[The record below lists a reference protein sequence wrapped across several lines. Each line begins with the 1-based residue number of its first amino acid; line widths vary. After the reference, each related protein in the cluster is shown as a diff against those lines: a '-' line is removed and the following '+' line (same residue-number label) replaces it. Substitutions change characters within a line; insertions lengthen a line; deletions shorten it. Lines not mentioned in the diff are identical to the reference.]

1 MTDITRSGEGVD
13 VAVDAPSGVIP
24 AAPLVPGQ
32 RSAGWQ
38 SKIPM
43 GLSARMRALVVEG
56 VGMDRYREGGSDG
69 GSGAGRDTHRVISAI
84 AFGFARAGADQ
95 LALRDVLL
103 ASSAPG
109 GALLRDLSRAKGYD
123 HAMRYLDRV
132 WRRAV
137 RVTGE
142 SAPIRERRDAMAAL
156 AERRISIETFP
167 WAGQAGQTDRANLLH
182 RLELCERAGGFD
194 HEVSQRQLA
203 LGIGVGESTVKRS
216 DARLVA
222 AGWLWRAEQGS
233 GGQSSKWVLGRP
245 LKGGADVVSPVDPN
259 RQVGHEAPG
268 YLDGVNQRHT
278 PATTPAAPAELD
290 FRLLSDLMAR
300 DAFRARGLGKT
311 GAEVVA
317 ALAYRDGQ
325 SAVELAASTRR
336 HRATVHARLAPLME
350 HGLVVKVGELYYLA
364 DGILDI
370 PVKRSQGSRLPSWR
384 PADRWDDVAAD
395 LGVFGASYRQW
406 CLYAFDRIAA
416 DEVYRRVREHV
427 RPARPATEITDQDW
441 AFLNAWTTDLEN
453 ADRVVIA

>member
-1 MTDITRSGEGVD
+1 MDG
-13 VAVDAPSGVIP
+13 PSGVVP
-24 AAPLVPGQ
+24 AGLLVPGQ
-32 RSAGWQ
+32 RSAGWR
-38 SKIPM
+38 SKIPT

-56 VGMDRYREGGSDG
+56 AGMERYREGGSDG
-69 GSGAGRDTHRVISAI
+69 GSGAGRDTHRVTSAI

-103 ASSAPG
+103 ASPAPG
-109 GALLRDLSRAKGYD
+109 GALLRDLSRAKGHD
-123 HAMRYLDRV
+123 HAMRYLDGV

-156 AERRISIETFP
+156 AERRIAVEVFP
-167 WAGQAGQTDRANLLH
+167 WRGQAGQTDRANLLH
-182 RLELCERAGGFD
+182 RLGLCERAGGFD

-222 AGWLWRAEQGS
+222 AGWLWRAER
-233 GGQSSKWVLGRP
+233 GGAGASSKWVLGRP
-245 LKGGADVVSPVDPN
+245 RRGSADVVSPVDPN

-268 YLDGVNQRHT
+268 YLDGVNRRHT
-278 PATTPAAPAELD
+278 PATTPAAPSDAPAELD
-290 FRLLSDLMAR
+290 FRLLSDLMTR

-311 GAEVVA
+311 AAEVVA

-325 SAVELAASTRR
+325 TAVELAASTRR

-350 HGLVVKVGELYYLA
+350 HGLVVKTGELYYLA
-364 DGILDI
+364 DGLLDA
-370 PVKRSQGSRLPSWR
+370 PAKRPHGSRLPTWK
-384 PADRWDDVAAD
+384 PVGRWDDVAAD

-416 DEVYRRVREHV
+416 DDVYRRVREHA
-427 RPARPATEITDQDW
+427 RPARPATELTDQDW
-441 AFLNAWTTDLEN
+441 AFLNTWTTDLEDT
-453 ADRVVIA
+453 DRVVSA